1 MNKQENF
8 PVYFTAWRDSIE
20 SHLDP
25 LFHSRRNVSIA
36 DRLTALHA
44 QFDSNIEQKMLGV
57 IPIGGAPVHSHEHRL
72 LFSEPHLDRA
82 ALDDW
87 WHYAQKVQCT
97 LVQPDASHQFTL
109 ISIILICQ
117 AADTSALARLRWRTS
132 EVSYRKP
139 QAGWSSV
146 RFSVIDMHSK
156 KITSNRAGA
165 PLTDLLRAATPS
177 NL

>member
-1 MNKQENF
+1 MSKQENF

-25 LFHSRRNVSIA
+25 LFHSKRNVSIA

-44 QFDSNIEQKMLGV
+44 RFDSNMEPKMLGV

-72 LFSEPHLDRA
+72 LFSAPHLDRA

-87 WHYAQKVQCT
+87 WKYAQELQRI

-109 ISIILICQ
+109 ISLILICPS
-117 AADTSALARLRWRTS
+117 ADSSALSRLRWRAS
-132 EVSYRKP
+132 EISYRKP
-139 QAGWSSV
+139 QSGWSSV
-146 RFSVIDMHSK
+146 RFSVIDMQSGR
-156 KITSNRAGA
+156 ITSNRAGA
-165 PLTDLLRAATPS
+165 PLTDLLRASVPTH
-177 NL
+177 L